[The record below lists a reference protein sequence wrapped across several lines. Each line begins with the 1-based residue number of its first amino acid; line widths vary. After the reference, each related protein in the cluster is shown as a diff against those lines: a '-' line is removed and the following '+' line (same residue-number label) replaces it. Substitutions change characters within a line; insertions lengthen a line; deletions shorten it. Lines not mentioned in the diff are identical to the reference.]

1 MSYDTAAADPDIS
14 QTGNETQLDSSRQ
27 PHSQVSPAPVI
38 DHLQYVQKQTDQK
51 PYRGGSDLG
60 NGLGMSVSSASET
73 Y

>member
-14 QTGNETQLDSSRQ
+14 QAGNETQLDSSRQ

-38 DHLQYVQKQTDQK
+38 DHLRYVQNQK

-60 NGLGMSVSSASET
+60 NGLVTSVSSASET